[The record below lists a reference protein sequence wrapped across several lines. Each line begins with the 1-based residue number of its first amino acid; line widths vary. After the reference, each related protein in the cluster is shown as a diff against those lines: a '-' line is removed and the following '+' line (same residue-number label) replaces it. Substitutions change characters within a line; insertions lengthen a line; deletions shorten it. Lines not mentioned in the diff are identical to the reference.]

1 MILRATL
8 AVLLISAAM
17 PAQVPAQTVEK
28 PLTNADIATMI
39 KSGVPEGTVVLA
51 IQRAV
56 LRGMNDFDST
66 PQGLIALKN
75 AGATEP
81 ILNFV
86 LTAPVVHRYEPSAIV
101 PGLPV
106 PRGLY
111 VQSSTG
117 WSATDSVV
125 LFPEVK
131 ARVKPN
137 WKVLAAWD
145 YARENRWYILPGL
158 QAHAHL
164 AGPRPV
170 FYLRGQHLQR
180 DWWVVRLTQQKDD
193 RALIGQIKDVFALQP
208 TMKFASGD
216 PIALDATMTADDV
229 VTMRLP
235 ADLTPGQY
243 LVFRVASGQS
253 WVIEGYAFEI

>member
-1 MILRATL
+1 MILRANL
-8 AVLLISAAM
+8 AVLFICLAM
-17 PAQVPAQTVEK
+17 PAQVAEK
-28 PLTNADIATMI
+28 PLTNADIANMI
-39 KSGVPEGTVVLA
+39 KSGLPEGTVVLT

-56 LRGMNDFDST
+56 LRGMNDFDSS
-66 PQGLIALKN
+66 PQGLIELKN

-86 LTAPVVHRYEPSAIV
+86 LTAPVVHRYEPSTVV

-111 VQSSTG
+111 FQSTTG
-117 WSATDSVV
+117 WSTVDSVV
-125 LFPEVK
+125 LFPDVK

-137 WKVLAAWD
+137 WRTLAAWD
-145 YARENRWYILPGL
+145 YARENRWYILPGH

-170 FYLRGQHLQR
+170 FYLRGQHPELE
-180 DWWVVRLTQQKDD
+180 WSVVRLTQQKDD
-193 RALIGQIKDVFALQP
+193 RELIGQIRDVFAMQP

-216 PIALDATMTADDV
+216 PVALEPTMTADDV
-229 VTMRLP
+229 VTLRP
-235 ADLTPGQY
+235 AVDLTPGPY
-243 LVFRVASGQS
+243 LVFKIVSGQS
-253 WVIEGYAFEI
+253 WLIEGYAFQIGTT